1 MAEDYTSLLG
11 RSDQSWSD
19 VASILLT
26 EEKSKS
32 KKGRRRQK
40 RALIG
45 GLLLSA
51 WDSSKINKVVKNL
64 QDADVDKQYDIAEA
78 TQKWDNY
85 NEFITNDKQFILA
98 GGEPK
103 EKDEVNEYFKSLG
116 AVSFHGANPNFEE
129 LYKNRVNRNAE
140 REEQINKIALALQ
153 KDHIQKRADLVAMG
167 AIKSTIGKSP
177 IYKTKEE
184 FLKPYEDYYRAKKR
198 RASDPT
204 ELSAVHSI
212 FGVVGPSRRRRKELD
227 EKLESYK
234 QMMTS
239 YSKYDTLLDIPN
251 YAYPKA
257 YYNPNDIG
265 YTESDILRL
274 VETTVENDSL
284 QRLLVGKARKM
295 IATNG
300 VMTTYNTAQN
310 NKTISDSQLQ
320 ALLITTTVDFEKAT
334 VQAKQY
340 QAEFGDLWKVRRK
353 ETELPFTVEEIT
365 DEENKVISSK
375 RTPTNEDKFK
385 LYEAEEDVYISQK
398 LGLYDQNTVDL
409 QNALL
414 GKDYEETINV
424 TIDSDTQEKIPNNPE
439 LIEMYDKI
447 ILDST
452 TSSATIMASRDWI
465 RFLMEPEALFKLRDV
480 LTNVYQIPKADVD
493 NMDTTELQTWYMAI
507 TMEGIAS
514 RKSILETQEKLQNI
528 NKK

>member
-1 MAEDYTSLLG
+1 
-11 RSDQSWSD
+11 
-19 VASILLT
+19 
-26 EEKSKS
+26 
-32 KKGRRRQK
+32 
-40 RALIG
+40 
-45 GLLLSA
+45 
-51 WDSSKINKVVKNL
+51 
-64 QDADVDKQYDIAEA
+64 
-78 TQKWDNY
+78 
-85 NEFITNDKQFILA
+85 
-98 GGEPK
+98 
-103 EKDEVNEYFKSLG
+103 
-116 AVSFHGANPNFEE
+116 
-129 LYKNRVNRNAE
+129 
-140 REEQINKIALALQ
+140 
-153 KDHIQKRADLVAMG
+153 
-167 AIKSTIGKSP
+167 
-177 IYKTKEE
+177 
-184 FLKPYEDYYRAKKR
+184 
-198 RASDPT
+198 
-204 ELSAVHSI
+204 
-212 FGVVGPSRRRRKELD
+212 
-227 EKLESYK
+227 
-234 QMMTS
+234 
-239 YSKYDTLLDIPN
+239 
-251 YAYPKA
+251 
-257 YYNPNDIG
+257 
-265 YTESDILRL
+265 
-274 VETTVENDSL
+274 
-284 QRLLVGKARKM
+284 M

-465 RFLMEPEALFKLRDV
+465 RFLMEPEALSKLRDV